1 LNNTQKQGK
10 LSRSG
15 KPSANSKAA
24 LAAGGHNMS
33 SKDSNQQDQR
43 TSQKTGEKDFPSPN
57 QMMEDP
63 SNSSHTRKN
72 ASVAHTLATDS
83 DEYEDEEFPPQAR
96 NSKHMASEQEYTNYG
111 EYFNLCCNSRANAI
125 LS

>member
-1 LNNTQKQGK
+1 LSNTQKQGK

-24 LAAGGHNMS
+24 LAAGVHNMS
-33 SKDSNQQDQR
+33 SNNSNQQDPR

-57 QMMEDP
+57 QMMEGP

-72 ASVAHTLATDS
+72 ASVANTSAADS
-83 DEYEDEEFPPQAR
+83 YEYEDEEFPPQVR
-96 NSKHMASEQEYTNYG
+96 NSKHMASEQEYTKSG
-111 EYFNLCCNSRANAI
+111 EYINLCCNSRANAI

>member
-15 KPSANSKAA
+15 KPSPNSNAA
-24 LAAGGHNMS
+24 LAAGVHNMS
-33 SKDSNQQDQR
+33 SNNSNQQDQR

-57 QMMEDP
+57 QMMEGP

-72 ASVAHTLATDS
+72 ASVANTSAADS
-83 DEYEDEEFPPQAR
+83 YEYEDEEFPPQVR
-96 NSKHMASEQEYTNYG
+96 NSKHMASEQEYTKPG

>member
-24 LAAGGHNMS
+24 GAHNMS
-33 SKDSNQQDQR
+33 SNNSNQQDQR

-57 QMMEDP
+57 QMVEGP

-72 ASVAHTLATDS
+72 ASVANTSATGS
-83 DEYEDEEFPPQAR
+83 DECEDEEFPPQVR
-96 NSKHMASEQEYTNYG
+96 NSKHIASGQEYTKSG
-111 EYFNLCCNSRANAI
+111 ELFNLCCNSRANAI
-125 LS
+125 IS